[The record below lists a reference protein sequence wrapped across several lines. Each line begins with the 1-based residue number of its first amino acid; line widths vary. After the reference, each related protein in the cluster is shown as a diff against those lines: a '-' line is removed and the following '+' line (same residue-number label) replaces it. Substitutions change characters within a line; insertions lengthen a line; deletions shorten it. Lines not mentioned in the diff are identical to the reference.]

1 MSTLHLIIICL
12 TVTINVCAITS
23 TIDKVAERKRR

>member
-12 TVTINVCAITS
+12 TVCICVCAVCN
-23 TIDKVAERKRR
+23 TIEKFTGGKR